1 MANEFMKP
9 KIVKADS
16 LHEYLTPERCFIAE
30 NYHSDDGKV
39 SIAKATV
46 KPGVTTVAH
55 HLEGIEEIYI
65 ITQGKGVMD
74 IVGLEPAEVNVGDV
88 IIIPDGTSQRITSTG
103 SGDLVFYCVCTPK
116 FVEERYFSDEDPSK
130 P

>member
-1 MANEFMKP
+1 MNP
-9 KIVKADS
+9 KIVKAES

-30 NYHSDDGKV
+30 NYSADSGKV

-46 KPGVTTVAH
+46 KSGVTTVAH

-88 IIIPDGTSQRITSTG
+88 VIIPDGTSQRITNIG
-103 SGDLVFYCVCTPK
+103 KDDLVFYCVCTPK
-116 FVEERYFSDEDPSK
+116 FVEKCYFSDEEPSK